1 MHCPGS
7 FFVPIM
13 QIYLYDMSGWQKE
26 KIGLAGEGNLNL
38 MIYMVTM
45 LSVAIVF
52 VIWSCVLSR
61 KYKWNRITLVPTI
74 VTLVLLFYLLGNF
87 LRM

>member
-1 MHCPGS
+1 
-7 FFVPIM
+7 
-13 QIYLYDMSGWQKE
+13 
-26 KIGLAGEGNLNL
+26 
-38 MIYMVTM
+38 MIYMITM
-45 LSVAIVF
+45 LGVAIVF
-52 VIWSCVLSR
+52 VIWSCVLSH